1 MILHSKYCSLSIAGF
16 LKRILLKIYFIS
28 PFYLY
33 AMNDH
38 FYAQIEIYTLN
49 IIIVIHVCKFKFAQ
63 IWNRLQRS
71 FWEPG
76 IKLTLNLAWRFCGNK
91 CPIVYWVKV
100 LGDQNLTYAVICDSS
115 IDVLLQ
121 VSNTASCEPRHIIII
136 QFYHWKDIE

>member
-1 MILHSKYCSLSIAGF
+1 MDSTGIN
-16 LKRILLKIYFIS
+16 
-28 PFYLY
+28 

-121 VSNTASCEPRHIIII
+121 VSNTASCEPLVLSVSNIWQLEFH
-136 QFYHWKDIE
+136 QLFNVHSLSIEIHGLI

>member
-1 MILHSKYCSLSIAGF
+1 MDSTGINAIISILRLCTLNSWWNSSCHIFDTDNTRGSHEAVLLTCKRTSIELSHITAYVKF
-16 LKRILLKIYFIS
+16 LN
-28 PFYLY
+28 

-91 CPIVYWVKV
+91 CPIVLY
-100 LGDQNLTYAVICDSS
+100 VIL
-115 IDVLLQ
+115 I
-121 VSNTASCEPRHIIII
+121 
-136 QFYHWKDIE
+136 K